1 MSRHNAEEIIENI
14 EELLDEA
21 AAPAGDGADGRRRQ
35 RRPPPSVFQRLDRNH
50 LGPMRS
56 HQAVDSIAEGAPL
69 RFLKKALLRV
79 MQLVAR
85 PQAAYNY
92 HNVQALQSIT
102 HEVDQLRN
110 RLRRYEDSE
119 ARPLGM
125 AEYHRSDYSQLSNTI
140 RQYLHYVRSNVDTMT
155 HHLDD
160 VGRTTSLML
169 DNLSAITSRLGRID
183 SVQKDLETGMASTRL
198 DVSRLWTELGL
209 VYESVDARAEDLWKA
224 LEERDDRIGSIHE
237 GMDVHAG
244 EFWKALADRDRQ
256 LEVNTEAAR
265 KVETA
270 SRELRAR
277 LLVLSEQMTIHQ
289 EMLDSMR
296 EEIERGDVRLA
307 SGGATPEGEK
317 APPQAREA
325 GTGTAAAMPSASV
338 PDRHAQQQLDLAY
351 LRFQRE
357 YRGDEE
363 ELRRRQTSYIEKIE
377 SLLGEDIGERKPRVL
392 DLACGDGVFLE
403 LVGERGWEARGV
415 DLNEAMVKHGRSRNL
430 PIEKGDALAFLE
442 ASSPKSWD
450 VITAFQF
457 VEHLQPDALMR
468 LLRLGHRALRPG
480 GVMLLETINPH
491 TLKAL
496 HWFHLDLTHQRLIFP
511 EMLQL
516 LAETAG
522 FVSPEWEAI
531 NPVSEDE
538 MLSEDDASNG
548 QANVRKLNSL
558 LFGPQDY
565 YLVARRSRGQAPG
578 EPPPASNA

>member
-1 MSRHNAEEIIENI
+1 MTRHNAEEIIENI

-21 AAPAGDGADGRRRQ
+21 GVPAGDGRNGKGQ
-35 RRPPPSVFQRLDRNH
+35 RRMPPSVFERLDRNH

-56 HQAVDSIAEGAPL
+56 HQAVDNIPEGAPL

-92 HNVQALQSIT
+92 HNMQALQSLT
-102 HEVDQLRN
+102 HEVDQLRT

-125 AEYHRSDYSQLSNTI
+125 VEYHRSDYSQLSNTI
-140 RQYLHYVRSNVDTMT
+140 RQYMHYVRTNVETMT
-155 HHLDD
+155 GHLDE

-183 SVQKDLETGMASTRL
+183 AVQKDLETGMASTRL

-224 LEERDDRIGSIHE
+224 LEERGN
-237 GMDVHAG
+237 
-244 EFWKALADRDRQ
+244 Q
-256 LEVNTEAAR
+256 LEVNTEATQSLHKQVG

-296 EEIERGDVRLA
+296 EEMEHGDARLA
-307 SGGATPEGEK
+307 SGRA
-317 APPQAREA
+317 APPDKEA
-325 GTGTAAAMPSASV
+325 VPHDAGKEGTRPAAIMPSASV

-377 SLLGEDIGERKPRVL
+377 SLLGEDLGERKPRVL

-403 LVGERGWEARGV
+403 LVGERGWEACGV
-415 DLNEAMVKHGRSRNL
+415 DLNEAMVKHGRSRDL

-442 ASSPKSWD
+442 ASKPKSWD

-468 LLRLGHRALRPG
+468 LLRLGHRSLRPG

-538 MLSEDDASNG
+538 MLSEEDAANG
-548 QANVRKLNSL
+548 KANVRKLNSL

-565 YLVARRSRGQAPG
+565 YLVARRSRGQAQA
-578 EPPPASNA
+578 EPPPASNP